1 MRDSEDI
8 TAYVFSLRRLW
19 LLSLARLYQTNS
31 SYVATEEK
39 EITIIFLVVVHLLNL
54 LMELFFVVVATHL
67 MSPSFFFFGD
77 FFALFCFCLGPYF
90 IP

>member
-1 MRDSEDI
+1 MRDSDDI

-54 LMELFFVVVATHL
+54 LMELFFVVIATHL
-67 MSPSFFFFGD
+67 MLPSFFLFVTFLLY
-77 FFALFCFCLGPYF
+77 FAFA
-90 IP
+90 